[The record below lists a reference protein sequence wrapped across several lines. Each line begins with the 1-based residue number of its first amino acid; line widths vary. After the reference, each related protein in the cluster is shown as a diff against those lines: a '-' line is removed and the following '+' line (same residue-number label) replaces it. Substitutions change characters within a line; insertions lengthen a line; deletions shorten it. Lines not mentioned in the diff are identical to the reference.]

1 MSFSSSN
8 SALVE
13 IQKFYIWLDYFLDI
27 GTTLVDFLLWVKMI
41 SYVSFIIEIIKK
53 VVLLVSICSTLWVG
67 LLMRLK
73 FEQSEQKNS
82 SVIWSLGWSRVLNCQ
97 NLEGGL
103 PSRLRHLCQ
112 CLADL
117 EPTFTFVFSKI
128 LLFWSGTPV
137 WINWFCFS
145 LRASHLYSISS
156 RKQPIIRKNHEKLHW
171 ISLPF
176 GCGFCRP

>member
-1 MSFSSSN
+1 MVLVSSISNFSTNKISLANKWMSFSSSN

-97 NLEGGL
+97 NLEGGGAAL
-103 PSRLRHLCQ
+103 PAPPSMPMPSRLGANFHLCV
-112 CLADL
+112 L
-117 EPTFTFVFSKI
+117 ENSPLLKWDPCMDKLILFFS
-128 LLFWSGTPV
+128 
-137 WINWFCFS
+137 
-145 LRASHLYSISS
+145 
-156 RKQPIIRKNHEKLHW
+156 
-171 ISLPF
+171 
-176 GCGFCRP
+176 